1 MEESDKA
8 LSAPKST
15 DLVSFRNK
23 ETNQLQYIDL
33 RTGKIHELYRPISF
47 DGFSNEL
54 ADLLCQ
60 SIREGKTVAASCK
73 EHNLDTSVLYAWL
86 AVFPEFKERYLEAR
100 KQRADYH
107 MDRAIDLS
115 EAAIGMNKN
124 EIPGL
129 KLAVETHKWAAEKSD
144 PMRFAKPKEESDNGG
159 GAITINLVTGVM
171 DKPAPTN
178 IVVDQFG
185 NFKGFNDGEGST
197 GDSGAREG
205 GESFE
210 RGAETIELSRDR
222 WRVEERRED
231 QEA

>member
-33 RTGKIHELYRPISF
+33 RTGKIHELYKPISF

-54 ADLLCQ
+54 ADLICQ
-60 SIREGKTVAASCK
+60 SIREGKTVKAACTELK
-73 EHNLDTSVLYAWL
+73 LDTSVLYAWL
-86 AVFPEFKERYLEAR
+86 SVFPEFKGRYLEAR
-100 KQRADYH
+100 KQRADFH
-107 MDRAIDLS
+107 MDRALDLS
-115 EAAIGMNKN
+115 ESAIGAHKN
-124 EIPGL
+124 DIPGL

-144 PMRFAKPKEESDNGG
+144 PMRFAKPKEESDNV

-185 NFKGFNDGEGST
+185 NFKGFNNGSEEGT
-197 GDSGAREG
+197 GDSGVWEG
-205 GESFE
+205 GESSE
-210 RGAETIELSRDR
+210 RTETIELSRDR